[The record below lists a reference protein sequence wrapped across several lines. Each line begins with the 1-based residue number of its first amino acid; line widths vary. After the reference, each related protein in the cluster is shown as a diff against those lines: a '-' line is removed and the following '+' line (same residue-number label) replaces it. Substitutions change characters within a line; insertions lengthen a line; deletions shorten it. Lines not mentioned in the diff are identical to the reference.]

1 MGSPTY
7 VVEVAP
13 AKPAENGKP
22 AVGPE
27 YRYVYY
33 LGILGRLGA

>member
-1 MGSPTY
+1 MGKKMVQPKSTY

-13 AKPAENGKP
+13 AKPASDGKP

-27 YRYVYY
+27 YR
-33 LGILGRLGA
+33 